1 MVLKDSK
8 SRRLL
13 RDKGKTFIQ
22 PAAPIPLQPAGRK
35 TFCYNLSMSKQAG
48 GLKKEKFETQ
58 IQRFSAGKAVENVL
72 DTLSVEEPLEIRLGF
87 SENGKISHRAVSI
100 TMRTPG
106 ADIELAAGF
115 LFTEGI
121 LDSPRQIKSVK
132 HCGKFPNNQ
141 NTLRVDPAENVAI
154 DFGRLE
160 RNFYTTSS
168 CGVCG
173 KSSLEALTVA
183 GARQI
188 LESDDALITSEII
201 HRLPAALRARQT
213 VFDETG
219 GLHAAALF
227 DFAGNLIDLREDV
240 GRHNAVDKLIGRQ
253 FLDDKL
259 PLAEKI
265 LLLSGRASFELVQ
278 KAVMAQIPVICA
290 VGAPS
295 SLAVE
300 AAREFNVT
308 LLGFVRENR
317 FNIYCGNERI
327 EASVS

>member
-1 MVLKDSK
+1 
-8 SRRLL
+8 
-13 RDKGKTFIQ
+13 
-22 PAAPIPLQPAGRK
+22 
-35 TFCYNLSMSKQAG
+35 
-48 GLKKEKFETQ
+48 
-58 IQRFSAGKAVENVL
+58 
-72 DTLSVEEPLEIRLGF
+72 
-87 SENGKISHRAVSI
+87 
-100 TMRTPG
+100 MRTPES
-106 ADIELAAGF
+106 DVELAAGF

-121 LDSPRQIKSVK
+121 LDSKDQIKSIR

-141 NTLRVDPAENVAI
+141 NTIRVDLAENVAI
-154 DFGRLE
+154 DFRRLE

-183 GARQI
+183 GAKEI
-188 LESDDALITSEII
+188 LHTDFQQATAEII
-201 HRLPAALRARQT
+201 HALPATLRENQT

-227 DFAGNLIDLREDV
+227 DFAGNLIDLKEDV

-253 FLDDKL
+253 FLDGNL
-259 PLAEKI
+259 PLDWKI
-265 LLLSGRASFELVQ
+265 LFLSGRASFELVQ
-278 KAVMAQIPVICA
+278 KAVMAQIPVVCA

-300 AAREFNVT
+300 AAREFNLT

-317 FNIYCGNERI
+317 FNIYSGSERI
-327 EASVS
+327 IV